1 MQKNVSVWNKLF
13 VVFVMLWS
21 VFTIYVFYG
30 TFHDISSDWDKIET
44 RAVKK
49 STDSEEQRLDH
60 SVAHDLMKEE
70 KSKARIL
77 FLGLWVLPIVLVYCL
92 GQITGW
98 VVRGYLV
105 KKEAG

>member
-21 VFTIYVFYG
+21 VFAIYVFYG

-44 RAVKK
+44 RAVEK

-70 KSKARIL
+70 KSKARFL
-77 FLGLWVLPIVLVYCL
+77 FLQLWILPIVLVYCL

-98 VVRGYLV
+98 TVKGYL
-105 KKEAG
+105 KKEEAG